1 MKNALKSCASAV
13 LVCLGL
19 TSATAIAQIDWKQ
32 AQGTEI
38 RFLMNKHPF
47 TTFIE
52 PKVAEFEKLTGIKVA
67 IEAFPEDQYR
77 NKLVIELNAGG
88 KVDGY
93 MIMPGQD
100 DLYHWKA
107 GWLQPLDAYINDP
120 KLTDASWDPKDFF
133 ASFAKSSSID
143 GKRVGVVI
151 NAETSLLAYRKDL
164 FTKYNQK
171 VPTTMKELED
181 AAKFFNGKEVDG
193 KKMVGITLRGKGAA
207 ATSQW
212 VDFLY
217 TFGGSWNDAK
227 GKSNLAS
234 PEDIAA
240 FKFYG
245 DLLKNYGPQGGTML
259 HWAES
264 TSTFMEGKA
273 AMIYDAN
280 VFKSLYENP
289 KESKVAGLVGYTVI
303 PAGPKGLQA
312 PHVSNWSLVIAKN
325 STAQRQKA
333 AWLFV
338 QWATNKQNGLAA
350 LLAGV
355 PSGRTS
361 SWASKEYKAGDK
373 QPDWTA
379 ATMKSFDIGNP
390 QWNPPVINV
399 PEIRDITGQVIV
411 AAIEGKDV
419 AEAAKK
425 AADLV
430 DKKSDL

>member
-1 MKNALKSCASAV
+1 MKPRAGFIAMAVIVCLATAAASA
-13 LVCLGL
+13 
-19 TSATAIAQIDWKQ
+19 SAAVNWKQ
-32 AQGTEI
+32 SQGTEI

-52 PKVAEFEKLTGIKVA
+52 PKVAEFEKLTGIKVV

-77 NKLVIELNAGG
+77 NKRTIELNAGG
-88 KVDGY
+88 KVDGF

-100 DLYHWKA
+100 DLHYWKA
-107 GWLQPLDAYINDP
+107 GWLQPLDAYISDP
-120 KLTDASWDPKDFF
+120 TLTEASWDPKDFF
-133 ASFAKSSSID
+133 ASFAKASSVE
-143 GKRVGVVI
+143 GKQIGVVI

-164 FTKYNQK
+164 FARFKQK
-171 VPTTMKELED
+171 VPNTMKELEQT
-181 AAKFFNGKEVDG
+181 AKFFHGKEADG
-193 KKMVGITLRGKGAA
+193 KKLVGITLRGKGAA

-217 TFGGSWNDAK
+217 TFGGSWTNDA
-227 GKSNLAS
+227 GNSNFAS
-234 PEDIAA
+234 PEDIAS

-245 DLLKNYGPQGGTML
+245 DLLRFYGPQGATML

-264 TSTFMEGKA
+264 TSLFMEGKA

-280 VFKSLYENP
+280 VFKALYENP
-289 KESKVAGLVGYTVI
+289 KESKVAGKVGYAVI
-303 PAGPKGLQA
+303 PAGPGGKRL
-312 PHVSNWSLVIAKN
+312 PHVSNWSLSISKT
-325 STAQRQKA
+325 STPERQKA
-333 AWLFV
+333 AWLFI
-338 QWATNKQNGLAA
+338 QWATNKENCLGA

-355 PSGRTS
+355 PSGRAS
-361 SWASKEYKAGDK
+361 SWKSKEYKAGDK

-379 ATMKSFDIGNP
+379 ATMKSFDIGQG

-419 AEAAKK
+419 ADAAKK
-425 AADLV
+425 AAELM
-430 DKKSDL
+430 DKKMER

>member
-1 MKNALKSCASAV
+1 MRRRIVCIV
-13 LVCLGL
+13 LVALLSVGGM
-19 TSATAIAQIDWKQ
+19 SSIAFAGVDWKQ
-32 AQGTEI
+32 FQGTEI

-47 TTFIE
+47 TTYIE
-52 PKVAEFEKLTGIKVA
+52 PKVAEFEKMTGIKVT

-77 NKLVIELNAGG
+77 NKRTIELNAGG

-100 DLYHWKA
+100 DFHYWKA
-107 GWLQPLDAYINDP
+107 GWLQPMDAYIADP
-120 KLTDASWDPKDFF
+120 TLTEADWNIKDFF
-133 ASFAKSSSID
+133 ASFTKASSVD
-143 GKRVGVVI
+143 GKQIGIVI

-164 FTKYNQK
+164 FTKFKVK
-171 VPTTMKELED
+171 VPETMKELEQV
-181 AAKFFNGKEVDG
+181 AKFFYGKDVDG

-217 TFGGSWNDAK
+217 SFGGSWTNTQ

-234 PEDIAA
+234 SQSIAA

-245 DLLKNYGPQGGTML
+245 DLLRNYGPQGGTML

-264 TSTFMEGKA
+264 TSMFMEGKA

-280 VFKSLYENP
+280 VFKALYENP
-289 KESKVAGLVGYTVI
+289 KESKVVGKVGYATI
-303 PAGPKGLQA
+303 PAGPAGRL
-312 PHVSNWSLVIAKN
+312 PHVSNWSLSISKT
-325 STAQRQKA
+325 STPERQKA
-333 AWLFV
+333 AWLFI
-338 QWATNKQNGLAA
+338 QWATNKDNCLRA

-355 PSGRTS
+355 PAGRAS
-361 SWASKEYKAGDK
+361 AWNSKEYKSKDDHL
-373 QPDWTA
+373 DWTA
-379 ATMKSFDIGNP
+379 NTMKSFEIGQP

-411 AAIEGKDV
+411 DAIEGKDV
-419 AEAAKK
+419 AASAKK
-425 AADLV
+425 AAELM
-430 DKKSDL
+430 DKKMER